1 MVRRVVDAM
10 PLDSLDAFL
19 VVRSAAPL
27 SAAATGQSSGG
38 GGGDAAMCHAEPPE
52 VLAAKARRASEM
64 GTAAVQSEVA
74 AAAAAAAAAATSPR
88 AAAQSA
94 ASAPPAAVT
103 SCGSGGKSCGS
114 GSGGCSGGAGTAVAM
129 TAVAAG
135 SSTCSSAAGSS
146 GMSSAVMAAARAVL
160 TAQDRC
166 IPLAQRQQLLD
177 EMRGMPLYT
186 LVNTH
191 LAAKRQ
197 QGQCCGPDAAA
208 HVSSAS
214 TGHCKASNEPTSS
227 PASKDSTSTGRS
239 SGSGYSYLTE
249 KAVMALLIQPP
260 EAWPAEEEWAD
271 PAAAA
276 QWRALLA
283 PAGYGL
289 VDAEASYLREQ
300 HTHIEEVLQVGAAT
314 SLSHLRCSVMS
325 RGFPH
330 VCVLVWCHVG
340 PALCVPTHVS

>member
-1 MVRRVVDAM
+1 MRRVVDAM

-27 SAAATGQSSGG
+27 SAGATGHSSCGGSSGA
-38 GGGDAAMCHAEPPE
+38 DAAVCPSEPPE
-52 VLAAKARRASEM
+52 VLAAKAQRASMM
-64 GTAAVQSEVA
+64 GTAAVQSEVEA
-74 AAAAAAAAAATSPR
+74 AAAAAAAAASPS
-88 AAAQSA
+88 AAAPP
-94 ASAPPAAVT
+94 PPAAVT
-103 SCGSGGKSCGS
+103 SCGSGGKLCGS
-114 GSGGCSGGAGTAVAM
+114 GSGGCSGGAETTAVAV

-135 SSTCSSAAGSS
+135 SLTCGSVPGGS
-146 GMSSAVMAAARAVL
+146 GTSSAVMAAARAVL
-160 TAQDRC
+160 IAQDRC

-208 HVSSAS
+208 QGSSTSRAS
-214 TGHCKASNEPTSS
+214 MGQRNVPNGSTSS
-227 PASKDSTSTGRS
+227 QASMDSTSSGRS
-239 SGSGYSYLTE
+239 NGGGYNYLTE
-249 KAVMALLIQPP
+249 KVVMALLVQPP
-260 EAWPAEEEWAD
+260 EAWPAEGEWAD

-300 HTHIEEVLQVGAAT
+300 HTHIEEVLQVGSDT
-314 SLSHLRCSVMS
+314 SLS
-325 RGFPH
+325 
-330 VCVLVWCHVG
+330 
-340 PALCVPTHVS
+340 